1 MKADGRKTL
10 CLNAKAR
17 HSYDIIETFE
27 CGIVL
32 SGPEVKSLRQ
42 GGGNIKDTYAA
53 LKGTEIFLINMHI
66 SPYVQASIFNEEP
79 RRPRKL
85 LLHRKEIERL
95 AVKVKE
101 RGLTLIPL
109 SVYLK
114 GSLIKVDLGLAKGR
128 QTHDKKDAIKE
139 RDVRREMDREVKS
152 WKRH

>member
-1 MKADGRKTL
+1 MKDETRVL

-17 HSYDIIETFE
+17 HAYEIIETFE
-27 CGIVL
+27 TGIML

-42 GGGNIKDTYAA
+42 GGGNIKDSYAA
-53 LKGTEIFLINMHI
+53 LRGNEIFVINMHV

-85 LLHRKEIERL
+85 LLHRGEIERL

-109 SVYLK
+109 RVYLK
-114 GSLIKVDLGLAKGR
+114 GSLIKVELGLAKGR
-128 QTHDKKDAIKE
+128 QTHDKKEAIKE
-139 RDVRREMDREVKS
+139 RDVRREMDRELRS
-152 WKRH
+152 RQRR